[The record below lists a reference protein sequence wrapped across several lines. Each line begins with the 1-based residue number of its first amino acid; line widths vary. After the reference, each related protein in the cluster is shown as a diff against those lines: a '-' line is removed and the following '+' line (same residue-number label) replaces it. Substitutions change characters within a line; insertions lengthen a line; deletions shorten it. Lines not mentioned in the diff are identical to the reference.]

1 VSGFFMCV
9 SLYGMW
15 KRILPVLMV
24 SALMIGCE
32 KTIDISPD
40 VQTPKLVVDAQI
52 EAGQAPIVL
61 LSKSLSFFSTIDTA
75 TLYGSFIKDAKVSI
89 TDGVITHQ
97 LRFYDIRTST
107 GERLLY
113 YSNDI
118 TNPSTAI
125 IGAER
130 KNYQLRIE
138 WAGTI
143 YTGNTRIPPL
153 VKKIDSLFGKPVPN
167 RPATDSFTVLMATAT
182 DPPGLGNYI
191 RYFTK
196 VNREPFYPGYN
207 SVFDDD
213 VIDGKTY
220 TVSVD
225 KGVDK
230 NQLLERD
237 NYGFFKK
244 GDTVTVK
251 FSNID
256 KATFD
261 FWRTWE
267 FSYQSNGN
275 PFSSPGVVLGN
286 MSNGALGAFCGYSSQ
301 FKTII
306 IPK

>member
-9 SLYGMW
+9 SLLGMW
-15 KRILPVLMV
+15 KRILLVLMV
-24 SALMIGCE
+24 GTLIIGCE

-40 VQTPKLVVDAQI
+40 TQAPKLVVDAQI
-52 EAGQAPIVL
+52 EATQAPIVL

-89 TDGVITHQ
+89 TDGVVTHQ
-97 LRFYDIRTST
+97 LRFYDIRTSS
-107 GERLLY
+107 GERILY
-113 YSNDI
+113 YSNDMA
-118 TNPSTAI
+118 NPSTAI
-125 IGAER
+125 LGVEG
-130 KNYQLRIE
+130 KSYELKVE
-138 WAGTI
+138 WN
-143 YTGNTRIPPL
+143 GNRYSGITRIPVL
-153 VKKIDSLFGKPVPN
+153 SKKIDSLFWKRVPN
-167 RPATDSFTVLMATAT
+167 RPVTDSFVVLMATAT

-191 RYFTK
+191 RYFTN
-196 VNREPFYPGYN
+196 VNRQPYYPGYN

-225 KGVDK
+225 RGVDK

-256 KATFD
+256 KATYD

-267 FSYQSNGN
+267 FSFQSNGN
-275 PFSSPGVVLGN
+275 PFSSPGVVIGN